1 VGSGEN
7 GCLNHIDQ
15 DPASGLC
22 CTGDVPAGTAVTVT
36 SVNRLE
42 ASSLH
47 PAAYVE
53 APTPEHIHE
62 ALDLGKDLDPGMA
75 TTLDLAK
82 RPK

>member
-1 VGSGEN
+1 M
-7 GCLNHIDQ
+7 
-15 DPASGLC
+15 
-22 CTGDVPAGTAVTVT
+22 TVT

-42 ASSLH
+42 ASSSH